1 MRKLISLALSFLVI
15 LFISAPSFANK
26 GDIYI
31 DGAITNKNYE
41 DGYILSAKEFN
52 TLEKSHIKTTTSW
65 TVPGHV
71 VDFEGVKF
79 KDLLKLVGARGKT
92 LRMRALND
100 YWVDIPVSDIEQFD
114 ILLANKMDGSPLKVR
129 DFGPYFVIYPMDKF
143 YDKLNSPTFQARHIW
158 QVSGITVL
166 EK

>member
-1 MRKLISLALSFLVI
+1 HGTVCVVGKMRDLILQLSK
-15 LFISAPSFANK
+15 SS
-26 GDIYI
+26 IYS
-31 DGAITNKNYE
+31 TK
-41 DGYILSAKEFN
+41 
-52 TLEKSHIKTTTSW
+52 
-65 TVPGHV
+65 P
-71 VDFEGVKF
+71 FEGVKF

-114 ILLANKMDGSPLKVR
+114 ILLANKMDGNPLKVR